1 MIAEVVS
8 DVRKGISGAR
18 IANQLDSNAG
28 MMADLPEFIEFEV
41 QVIGNYRTST
51 GSIIPGRQILSRV
64 TDDID
69 IGQDRSNEV
78 AVDTSGGTVRQ
89 QSQVTSEGLETVNAN
104 KGSQKSDSSNTS
116 EITST
121 EKNTNES
128 NSSSR
133 GESTRSS
140 RDGTTKSTQDDSSNI
155 DETDETKRDQKRA
168 ARQVGTGKRDQV
180 GQGAGTRSQ
189 KRALTQK
196 RARHQETG
204 GNTARGYG
212 LLETDTGVWMGQG
225 QFVPPFRQAPS
236 AAEPPCE

>member
-1 MIAEVVS
+1 MIADVVS
-8 DVRKGISGAR
+8 EVRKGISGAR

-89 QSQVTSEGLETVNAN
+89 NSQVASEGLETVNAN

-133 GESTRSS
+133 GESTQSS
-140 RDGTTKSTQDDSSNI
+140 RDEDTKSNQDDSSNVN
-155 DETDETKRDQKRA
+155 ETDDTKRDQKRA
-168 ARQVGTGKRDQV
+168 ATQVGTGKREQA
-180 GQGAGTRSQ
+180 GQGQGTRVQ
-189 KRALTQK
+189 KRNIKQK
-196 RARHQETG
+196 RARHQVTG

-212 LLETDTGVWMGQG
+212 LLETDTGVWRGQG
-225 QFVPPFRQAPS
+225 QFVQPFRQSPS
-236 AAEPPCE
+236 AGDAECG

>member
-1 MIAEVVS
+1 LIVAPIETLDLLIAEVVS
-8 DVRKGISGAR
+8 EVRKGISGAR

-69 IGQDRSNEV
+69 IGQDRNNEV

-89 QSQVTSEGLETVNAN
+89 QSQVASEGLETVSGN
-104 KGSQKSDSSNTS
+104 KGSQKSESSRAN
-116 EITST
+116 EDTST
-121 EKNTNES
+121 EKRTD
-128 NSSSR
+128 
-133 GESTRSS
+133 ESTTSS
-140 RDGTTKSTQDDSSNI
+140 QDDDTKSN
-155 DETDETKRDQKRA
+155 QKRT
-168 ARQVGTGKRDQV
+168 ARQTGAGKREQV

-196 RARHQETG
+196 RARQQETG

>member
-1 MIAEVVS
+1 LILAPIETLDLMIAEVVS
-8 DVRKGISGAR
+8 EVRKGISGAR

-89 QSQVTSEGLETVNAN
+89 QSQVASEGLETVSGN
-104 KGSQKSDSSNTS
+104 KGSQKSESSRTN
-116 EITST
+116 EDTST
-121 EKNTNES
+121 EK
-128 NSSSR
+128 R
-133 GESTRSS
+133 
-140 RDGTTKSTQDDSSNI
+140 
-155 DETDETKRDQKRA
+155 TDETTTSSQDDDTKSNQKRT
-168 ARQVGTGKRDQV
+168 ARQTGTGKREQV
-180 GQGAGTRSQ
+180 GQGAGTRAQ
-189 KRALTQK
+189 KRNITQK
-196 RARHQETG
+196 RARHQNTG

-225 QFVPPFRQAPS
+225 QFVPPFRNAPS
-236 AAEPPCE
+236 AEEPPCE

>member
-8 DVRKGISGAR
+8 EVRKGISGAR

-69 IGQDRSNEV
+69 IGLDRSNEV

-89 QSQVTSEGLETVNAN
+89 NSQVTSEGLETVNAN
-104 KGSQKSDSSNTS
+104 KGSRKSDSSNTS

-121 EKNTNES
+121 EKKADES
-128 NSSSR
+128 KSSSKSESAQISR
-133 GESTRSS
+133 GESTTSN
-140 RDGTTKSTQDDSSNI
+140 QDDLSNI
-155 DETDETKRDQKRA
+155 QETDDTKRDQKRA
-168 ARQVGTGKRDQV
+168 ATQFGTGKRDQA
-180 GQGAGTRSQ
+180 GQGQGTRVQ
-189 KRALTQK
+189 NRNIKQK
-196 RARHQETG
+196 RARHQTTR

-212 LLETDTGVWMGQG
+212 LLETDTGVWRGQG
-225 QFVPPFRQAPS
+225 QFVQPFRPAPS
-236 AAEPPCE
+236 VGDATCD